1 MSLVLDT
8 GTMKYRENPNQP
20 WRPLVIKAGMNW
32 ESMADTY
39 DPNDGTYEVGQYVL
53 EEGMMYRCISEIT
66 TPEAWTPAHWTS
78 VNVGDELSSF
88 IIISDDQPTDETN
101 KIWIA
106 ETTAPF
112 GVQVPTMDDH
122 NALGNTLNYKAAKVD
137 LTNISQSSPNCTVTN
152 GIANGTYFY
161 LDGVLTRATAPI
173 AENATFTSSNCVTVT
188 AGGLNNIMSE
198 FTDGIDIRSAVT
210 ISTGTV
216 IQKAIKKGSQI
227 IIWGSAKPSASP
239 ILNIPA
245 SYRPTQYTALI
256 VGLYPAT
263 PEDFGYGSMSIS
275 VGGDVTFTYSNTPTY
290 NIYFC
295 AIYNIL

>member
-39 DPNDGTYEVGQYVL
+39 DPDNGTYEVGQYVL

-122 NALGNTLNYKAAKVD
+122 IALGNTLTQLDGQVVKDQICVK
-137 LTNISQSSPNCTVTN
+137 LTATQNGISSPVSITGMTADHVLDS
-152 GIANGTYFY
+152 IQFY
-161 LDGVLTRATAPI
+161 SDNDLFQPIGSAP
-173 AENATFTSSNCVTVT
+173 FDVSWV
-188 AGGLNNIMSE
+188 
-198 FTDGIDIRSAVT
+198 
-210 ISTGTV
+210 TGTGTLTITV
-216 IQKAIKKGSQI
+216 ANKTGNTVYVLLSF
-227 IIWGSAKPSASP
+227 SYKPNMET
-239 ILNIPA
+239 ITI
-245 SYRPTQYTALI
+245 
-256 VGLYPAT
+256 
-263 PEDFGYGSMSIS
+263 
-275 VGGDVTFTYSNTPTY
+275 
-290 NIYFC
+290 
-295 AIYNIL
+295 

>member
-8 GTMKYRENPNQP
+8 GTMKYRQNPNQP

-39 DPNDGTYEVGQYVL
+39 DPDNGIYEVGQYVL

-112 GVQVPTMDDH
+112 GVQIPTMDDH
-122 NALGNTLNYKAAKVD
+122 NALGSALTKVIPILPGSTNNLGYTLNVGDYFEAGGVLYKVTTAIPNTEAWANKASALSTTSVND
-137 LTNISQSSPNCTVTN
+137 LKNSIGSNLKIVTSMPYTAEYSGTLVVYILAGTATSGYQEFAISD
-152 GIANGTYFY
+152 GTY
-161 LDGVLTRATAPI
+161 
-173 AENATFTSSNCVTVT
+173 TF
-188 AGGLNNIMSE
+188 A
-198 FTDGIDIRSAVT
+198 FTEYFPAWSGRSVFIPVIKGRT
-210 ISTGTV
+210 YTFST
-216 IQKAIKKGSQI
+216 
-227 IIWGSAKPSASP
+227 SASC
-239 ILNIPA
+239 
-245 SYRPTQYTALI
+245 YVYTETNQTFLI
-256 VGLYPAT
+256 Y
-263 PEDFGYGSMSIS
+263 
-275 VGGDVTFTYSNTPTY
+275 
-290 NIYFC
+290 
-295 AIYNIL
+295 